1 MAIFPSLLLII
12 RSVCIFSR
20 LIKSIGIV
28 EGSGKHHPFL
38 NNNLAGRWWGDEG
51 RGTRRRAKLAQPHS
65 LLLAWPTINKPFH
78 ASPPKHEET
87 GGPQLG
93 VHYVLLLLS
102 LYSFK
107 LAGDVQQL
115 MIISVTINHPECINR
130 LSSLGVI
137 RGWRLGEW
145 IVAPNLF
152 VGTNFRLK
160 SVTASDKKAKTK
172 WLVIK
177 MNDQRGRI

>member
-1 MAIFPSLLLII
+1 M
-12 RSVCIFSR
+12 
-20 LIKSIGIV
+20 
-28 EGSGKHHPFL
+28 
-38 NNNLAGRWWGDEG
+38 
-51 RGTRRRAKLAQPHS
+51 
-65 LLLAWPTINKPFH
+65 
-78 ASPPKHEET
+78 
-87 GGPQLG
+87 
-93 VHYVLLLLS
+93 LLLLS

-145 IVAPNLF
+145 TVAPNLF

-172 WLVIK
+172 
-177 MNDQRGRI
+177 